1 MQSNRMTQIVQ
12 TQIVK
17 LHKHGARSTCGDGG
31 SWSRYDSVPYAGV
44 PSAGAH
50 CRRLETIATL
60 FNLTPVPLCSAR
72 ILDLGCGMGAG
83 LLPQALEYPTARFIG
98 CDGAGTA
105 IAHASEL
112 VKTLGLRN
120 VELWHRNLCA
130 ANASWGEFDY
140 ILCNGVFSWV
150 GPEVRQRILEIL
162 RNNLSPQGIAY
173 VSFNT
178 LPGCRLRGVVRE
190 LMRHH
195 SAQFDEP
202 QQAVAQARAMLALT
216 AESQTDDSPFANL
229 VREGY
234 MCLSQADDS
243 YLYHE
248 MLAEINQP
256 FYFQAFVGQVESAG
270 LQYLGDAD
278 VPRMFT
284 CDLPPTAQ
292 TFLEGMPLVVREQYL
307 DFLRG
312 SSFRKSL
319 LCHKEAEIH
328 RRLDHR
334 LLNRFAVSLGHDAR
348 LERPEAGA
356 GEAWR
361 LTIGSCE
368 IPCPD
373 PGVVAPLRHLDERR
387 PEFVSVAELR
397 KLRLAGLIL
406 RTATAR
412 PATA

>member
-1 MQSNRMTQIVQ
+1 
-12 TQIVK
+12 
-17 LHKHGARSTCGDGG
+17 
-31 SWSRYDSVPYAGV
+31 
-44 PSAGAH
+44 
-50 CRRLETIATL
+50 
-60 FNLTPVPLCSAR
+60 
-72 ILDLGCGMGAG
+72 
-83 LLPQALEYPTARFIG
+83 
-98 CDGAGTA
+98 
-105 IAHASEL
+105 
-112 VKTLGLRN
+112 
-120 VELWHRNLCA
+120 
-130 ANASWGEFDY
+130 
-140 ILCNGVFSWV
+140 
-150 GPEVRQRILEIL
+150 VRQRILEIF

-190 LMRHH
+190 LMCHH
-195 SAQFDEP
+195 SAQFDDP
-202 QQAVAQARAMLALT
+202 QQAVAQARAMLALA

-248 MLAEINQP
+248 MLAEHNQP
-256 FYFQAFVGQVESAG
+256 FYFQEFVGQVESAG

-284 CDLPPTAQ
+284 FDLPPTAR
-292 TFLEGMPLVVREQYL
+292 TFLEGMPLLVREQYL

-319 LCHKEAEIH
+319 LCHKVVEVE

-334 LLNRFAVSLGHDAR
+334 VLNRFSVSLGRDAR
-348 LERPEAGA
+348 LERSEAGA

-361 LTIGSCE
+361 LIIGSCE

-373 PGVVAPLRHLDERR
+373 PGVVAALRYLDERR
-387 PEFVSVAELR
+387 PEFISVAELR
-397 KLRLAGLIL
+397 KIAPGRVDPEDSDSQAGDRLTRFFMDALTAGAVDAALSAPRLASRVSERPVASPLARLQAELGNSLTNQLHESIKVTDLGRLVVRVLDGNRDRQALIEVVRQEVKSGRVSL
-406 RTATAR
+406 TPFEDLAEAATIEDTVEDVVAFLGR
-412 PATA
+412 SALLVA